1 MGLTILRLGRMG
13 YQQALTVQ
21 QRLVEKV
28 KVGRDGVLVIVE
40 HNPVYTTG
48 MRTKVYS
55 LEEETRLKAL
65 GADFV
70 RTGVV

>member
-28 KVGRDGVLVIVE
+28 FVLE
-40 HNPVYTTG
+40 LSFTE
-48 MRTKVYS
+48 S
-55 LEEETRLKAL
+55 LLR
-65 GADFV
+65 
-70 RTGVV
+70 